1 MRVTEKFAIEKV
13 IVKRHVTSHLNSC
26 ISHSHDLKYRASV
39 FKNVDCQQLK
49 PKRKSV
55 FLLLK
60 LISNG

>member
-1 MRVTEKFAIEKV
+1 MRVTTKFEEA
-13 IVKRHVTSHLNSC
+13 IVKRHVTSRLNSC

-39 FKNVDCQQLK
+39 FKNVDYQKLK
-49 PKRKSV
+49 PKRKSD